1 MKLKKLIYLHIILL
15 CSFITLQAQNSNV
28 YNFETTNGT
37 LTIQP
42 IFHGSLVLT
51 YKNTTIYVDPYGG
64 QKLYAN
70 LKSPDIVLMTDI
82 HPDHLNLS
90 TLDSIN
96 TKNALFITPQA
107 VADKLPEKYKST
119 ISIIN
124 NNQAIHR
131 LGIYIK
137 AIPMYNLPVDPP
149 SKKHPKGRGN
159 GYLLK
164 IDNKTIY
171 ISGDTEDIPEM
182 RQLRNIDIAFV
193 CMNLP
198 YTMTVDQAASAVLE
212 FQPKVVFPFHY
223 RGANGYSDVDKFK
236 KLVNDKNQKIE
247 VILAEWY
254 PKN

>member
-1 MKLKKLIYLHIILL
+1 MRLNKLTYLHIALL
-15 CSFITLQAQNSNV
+15 FSIITSQAQKK
-28 YNFETTNGT
+28 YNFNTTKGT

-42 IFHGSLVLT
+42 ILHGSLVLT
-51 YKNTTIYVDPYGG
+51 YENKTIYVDPYGG
-64 QKLYAN
+64 GKLYAG
-70 LKSPDIVLMTDI
+70 LKSPDIVLITDI
-82 HPDHLNLS
+82 HPDHLS
-90 TLDSIN
+90 VKTLDSIN
-96 TKNALFITPQA
+96 TKKAIFITPEA
-107 VADKLPEKYKST
+107 VADKLPKKYKSNLT
-119 ISIIN
+119 VIN

-159 GYLLK
+159 GYLLE

-182 RQLRNIDIAFV
+182 RQLKNIDIAFV

-212 FQPKVVFPFHY
+212 FKPKVVFPFHY
-223 RGANGYSDVDKFK
+223 RGSNGFSDVNEFK
-236 KLVNDKNQKIE
+236 KLVNNKDKNIE
-247 VILAEWY
+247 VILAKWY
-254 PKN
+254 PEN

>member
-1 MKLKKLIYLHIILL
+1 MKPNKLTYLFISLL
-15 CSFITLQAQNSNV
+15 FSTSTLLAQKSNV
-28 YNFETTNGT
+28 YNYKTANGT
-37 LTIQP
+37 LKVQP

-51 YKNTTIYVDPYGG
+51 YQDKTIYVDPYGG
-64 QKLYAN
+64 QKLYSGI
-70 LKSPDIVLMTDI
+70 KSPDIVLMTDI
-82 HPDHLNLS
+82 HPDHLDLK

-96 TKNALFITPQA
+96 TKNAIFITPQA
-107 VADKLPEKYKST
+107 VADKLPEKYKSNL
-119 ISIIN
+119 SIIN
-124 NNQAIHR
+124 NNQSIHR
-131 LGIYIK
+131 LGMYIK

-164 IDNKTIY
+164 IDNQTIY

-182 RQLRNIDIAFV
+182 RQLKNIDIAFV

-223 RGANGYSDVDKFK
+223 RGSNGFSDVEKFK
-236 KLVNDKNQKIE
+236 KIITDKNQNIE
-247 VILAEWY
+247 VILAKWY